1 MLNSPALKAMAT
13 ARPEKISGVAR
24 PRMKAT
30 ELRLSSP

>member
-13 ARPEKISGVAR
+13 ARPAKISGVAR

-30 ELRLSSP
+30 ELRLNSP